1 MKTREE
7 KMTFASKDIAVFPE
21 FQLVRSADLDK
32 PLCDPRET
40 GPQNIQQQF
49 GSILH
54 KSVKGHGRNIT
65 VMSNEVAWIRM
76 VS

>member
-1 MKTREE
+1 MFQTTRE

-54 KSVKGHGRNIT
+54 KSMKVGRKKRGK
-65 VMSNEVAWIRM
+65 MRGR
-76 VS
+76 

>member
-1 MKTREE
+1 MKTTREE

-54 KSVKGHGRNIT
+54 ESVEGHGRNMRGKMRWK
-65 VMSNEVAWIRM
+65 VMEEI
-76 VS
+76 

>member
-1 MKTREE
+1 MFQTTRE

-54 KSVKGHGRNIT
+54 KSMKVGRDRKS
-65 VMSNEVAWIRM
+65 VV
-76 VS
+76 